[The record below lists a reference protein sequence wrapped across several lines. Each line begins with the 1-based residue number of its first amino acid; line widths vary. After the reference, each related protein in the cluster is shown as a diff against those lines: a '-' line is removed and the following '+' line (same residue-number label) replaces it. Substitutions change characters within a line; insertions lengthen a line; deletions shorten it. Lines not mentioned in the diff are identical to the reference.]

1 MCHKSVKVISL
12 IVFFLITS
20 SSLAALKVGDRAPNF
35 NLRDQNN
42 LTHDLNDYKGNWV
55 VLYFYPKDGTPGCT
69 TQACDF
75 RDAVKRIIASKS
87 VVFGVSLDSVE
98 SHKLF
103 SDKNKL
109 PFSLLSDETGEVAK
123 SDTPARTRRG
133 FGEDSPR
140 IRRGFSE
147 DLRATLLGG
156 ILKKVHEAALI
167 WHLNL
172 IYIQIDNMY
181 NFFPFSISILFFAFF
196 VIKISLVKARTIG
209 LGRTAPSLFK

>member
-12 IVFFLITS
+12 IVFFLFTS

-35 NLRDQNN
+35 SLRDQNN
-42 LTHDLNDYKGNWV
+42 LTHELNDYKGNWV

-75 RDAVKRIIASKS
+75 RDAVKRIITSKS

-123 SDTPARTRRG
+123 LY
-133 FGEDSPR
+133 DSLRNFLVYKTAKRNTFIIDPKGLVAK
-140 IRRGFSE
+140 IYLSVNPKNHSE
-147 DLRATLLGG
+147 MILNDLD
-156 ILKKVHEAALI
+156 
-167 WHLNL
+167 NL
-172 IYIQIDNMY
+172 QD
-181 NFFPFSISILFFAFF
+181 
-196 VIKISLVKARTIG
+196 
-209 LGRTAPSLFK
+209 

>member
-12 IVFFLITS
+12 IVFFLFTS

-87 VVFGVSLDSVE
+87 VVFGVSVDSVE

-103 SDKNKL
+103 SEKNKL
-109 PFSLLSDETGEVAK
+109 PFSLLSDGTGEVAK
-123 SDTPARTRRG
+123 LY
-133 FGEDSPR
+133 DSLRNFLVYKTAKRNTFIIDPKGLVAK
-140 IRRGFSE
+140 IYLSVDPKTHSE
-147 DLRATLLGG
+147 MVLNDLA
-156 ILKKVHEAALI
+156 
-167 WHLNL
+167 NL
-172 IYIQIDNMY
+172 QD
-181 NFFPFSISILFFAFF
+181 
-196 VIKISLVKARTIG
+196 
-209 LGRTAPSLFK
+209 

>member
-12 IVFFLITS
+12 IVFFLFTS

-103 SDKNKL
+103 SEKNKL
-109 PFSLLSDETGEVAK
+109 PFSLLSDGTGEVAK
-123 SDTPARTRRG
+123 LY
-133 FGEDSPR
+133 DSLRNLLVYKTAKRNTFIIDPKGL
-140 IRRGFSE
+140 IAKIYLSVDPKTHSE
-147 DLRATLLGG
+147 MVLNDLG
-156 ILKKVHEAALI
+156 
-167 WHLNL
+167 NL
-172 IYIQIDNMY
+172 QD
-181 NFFPFSISILFFAFF
+181 
-196 VIKISLVKARTIG
+196 
-209 LGRTAPSLFK
+209 